1 VLLENLT
8 ALVLWLL
15 VTVLWVNA
23 VFLAFLIHRRVSRKR
38 YFIIKDEARA
48 RYRRIIDQLNEG
60 KATFESATAMLA
72 SAKLEPEI
80 EAVHDLL
87 LPKMESEDVTK
98 LLYGIGSIERWARV
112 AFGRNRCGAI
122 VDRAMSGES
131 NVHKRAKQE
140 VAWLHPGR
148 FRVTS
153 VDRARAMSYLG
164 RLYSPVALI
173 FASEGLHDPA
183 PEVRRIAMTALG
195 RNRHPSA
202 IPLIMEE
209 LDSTVSR
216 GGQEIS
222 FRSARAA
229 LVSYPIQHLAAFAPF
244 LRHKHP
250 RVRFAVIDAIRDIC
264 QRTAA
269 TTMVTK
275 NDFPIEIYNA
285 CVQEMVKDSYVDV
298 RARVAGIIRYF
309 RDAPA
314 LDALKSLMNDE
325 NEFVR
330 LHAVRASGDR
340 HLVDLVPSL
349 AERLDDDSWRVCEAT
364 IKSLLVFG
372 DKGQEVLFHHFIA
385 SESEH
390 ACEQL
395 ADELQ
400 RSGIVSSL
408 LATCARDGHF
418 DRTAAVFRKLT
429 MLQKDTMLLHAI
441 ASPDLDAA
449 IRLNVLNVLMIE
461 PRDEVVAAVE
471 LVAQTDSSVV
481 GQRATALLADREQ
494 QRGYAA
500 GAN

>member
-1 VLLENLT
+1 
-8 ALVLWLL
+8 
-15 VTVLWVNA
+15 
-23 VFLAFLIHRRVSRKR
+23 
-38 YFIIKDEARA
+38 
-48 RYRRIIDQLNEG
+48 
-60 KATFESATAMLA
+60 
-72 SAKLEPEI
+72 
-80 EAVHDLL
+80 
-87 LPKMESEDVTK
+87 
-98 LLYGIGSIERWARV
+98 
-112 AFGRNRCGAI
+112 
-122 VDRAMSGES
+122 
-131 NVHKRAKQE
+131 
-140 VAWLHPGR
+140 
-148 FRVTS
+148 
-153 VDRARAMSYLG
+153 
-164 RLYSPVALI
+164 
-173 FASEGLHDPA
+173 
-183 PEVRRIAMTALG
+183 
-195 RNRHPSA
+195 
-202 IPLIMEE
+202 
-209 LDSTVSR
+209 
-216 GGQEIS
+216 
-222 FRSARAA
+222 
-229 LVSYPIQHLAAFAPF
+229 
-244 LRHKHP
+244 
-250 RVRFAVIDAIRDIC
+250 
-264 QRTAA
+264 
-269 TTMVTK
+269 
-275 NDFPIEIYNA
+275 
-285 CVQEMVKDSYVDV
+285 
-298 RARVAGIIRYF
+298 
-309 RDAPA
+309 
-314 LDALKSLMNDE
+314 MNDE

>member
-15 VTVLWVNA
+15 ITVLWVNA

-38 YFIIKDEARA
+38 YFIIKDEART
-48 RYRRIIDQLNEG
+48 RYRKVIEQLNEG
-60 KATFESATAMLA
+60 KMTFENATVLLT

-87 LPKMESEDVTK
+87 LPKMESEPVTK
-98 LLYGIGSIERWARV
+98 LLYGIGSIERWARM
-112 AFGRNRCGAI
+112 AFGRNRADAI
-122 VDRAMSGES
+122 VERAMSSES
-131 NVHKRAKQE
+131 AIHKREKQE
-140 VAWLHPGR
+140 VWWLHPGR

-153 VDRARAMSYLG
+153 IDRARAMSYLG
-164 RLYSPVALI
+164 RLHAPVALI

-183 PEVRRIAMTALG
+183 PEVRRIAMSALG
-195 RNRHPSA
+195 RNRHPGA

-209 LDSTVSR
+209 LDSTVAR

-222 FRSARAA
+222 FRSARSA
-229 LVSYPIQHLAAFAPF
+229 LVSYPMQHIGAFAPY

-269 TTMVTK
+269 TTMVSK

-285 CVQEMVKDSYVDV
+285 CVQEMVNDSYVDV

-309 RDAPA
+309 RDTPA
-314 LDALKSLMNDE
+314 VEALQKLMRDE

-340 HLVDLVPSL
+340 HLVDLVPAL
-349 AERLDDDSWRVCEAT
+349 AERLDDDSWRVCEAA
-364 IKSLLVFG
+364 IKALLIFG
-372 DKGQEVLFHHFIA
+372 EKGQEVLFHHFIV

-395 ADELQ
+395 ANELQ

-408 LATCARDGHF
+408 LATCHRDGHGE
-418 DRTAAVFRKLT
+418 RTAAVFRKFT
-429 MLQKDTMLLHAI
+429 ILQKDTMLLHAI

-449 IRLNVLNVLMIE
+449 IRLTVLNVLMID
-461 PRDEVVAAVE
+461 PRDEVIAAVQ
-471 LVAQTDSSVV
+471 LVAQTDNSVV
-481 GQRATALLADREQ
+481 GQTAVSLLTARAAERGLAM
-494 QRGYAA
+494 